1 MLKDAFA
8 CEDSE
13 RVLKAVRL
21 DESAN
26 NERLGRRTS
35 VDVLRKL
42 KEAVEV
48 NVEVR
53 LTLNRCVD
61 RSRKKPLRVT
71 SRSG

>member
-1 MLKDAFA
+1 MLKDTFT

-26 NERLGRRTS
+26 NERLSQSTS
-35 VDVLRKL
+35 VEVLRKL

-48 NVEVR
+48 NVELR
-53 LTLNRCVD
+53 LTLNRRVD
-61 RSRKKPLRVT
+61 RSRKKPLRVP